1 MGHIRLG
8 TPPQSKKWRDVIGL
22 LDSDAA
28 LEEVAEAAARASELD
43 LKRASDDPLFQ
54 FVTGLLVRLP
64 LMARSPEFEAALADI
79 GAGADATRSVS
90 AFLAGLNK
98 SIDQNAFEA
107 GRSSDAGEL
116 ARSAL
121 LESLSVQL
129 RDRLPSLW
137 EPSSQEI
144 RKALASFASGD
155 NFAGLARDFFAR
167 LSYRSLD
174 YYLSRELANHTGRDK
189 RFASDAERTEF
200 QRALSLHTFEAS
212 RIVQEYASGWY
223 GKTVWQKQSLNQDA
237 INKFTR
243 YSFKKMR
250 SELGR
255 RRASA

>member
-8 TPPQSKKWRDVIGL
+8 TLPQSKKWRDVIDL
-22 LDSDAA
+22 LDTDAP
-28 LEEVAEAAARASELD
+28 LEEVAGAAARASEFD
-43 LKRASDDPLFQ
+43 LNRAPDDPLFQ
-54 FVTGLLVRLP
+54 FVSSLLVRLP
-64 LMARSPEFEAALADI
+64 LMARSPGFDAVLDEI
-79 GAGADATRSVS
+79 GAGLDATKSVS
-90 AFLAGLNK
+90 AFLAGLSN
-98 SIDQNAFEA
+98 SIDQFAFEA

-144 RKALASFASGD
+144 RQALASFASGD
-155 NFAGLARDFFAR
+155 NFAVLARDFFAR

-174 YYLSRELANHTGRDK
+174 YYLSRELANQTGHEK
-189 RFASDAERTEF
+189 RFASDADRTAF
-200 QRALSLHTFEAS
+200 QRALSQHTFEAS
-212 RIVQEYASGWY
+212 RIVEDFAGGWY
-223 GKTVWQKQSLNQDA
+223 GKTVWQKQSLNQHA
-237 INKFTR
+237 INQFTR